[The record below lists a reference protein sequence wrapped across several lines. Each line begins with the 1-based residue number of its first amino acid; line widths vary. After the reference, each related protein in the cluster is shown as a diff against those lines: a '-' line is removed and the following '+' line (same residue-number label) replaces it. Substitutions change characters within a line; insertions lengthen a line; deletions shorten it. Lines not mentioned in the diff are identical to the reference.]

1 MRRFARSLGK
11 TFNLMSN
18 SVNEPSSLG
27 ANLSKFKEMI
37 QPLPRQIQ
45 PGIES
50 SNDEN
55 IYSLLIYTGFVVNK
69 SDLYNNY
76 FVFFQFLLTILH
88 MNKHKMLI

>member
-37 QPLPRQIQ
+37 QP
-45 PGIES
+45 GIES
-50 SNDEN
+50 SNEEN